1 MESDSDGGRTHRIVR
16 DGTDWHGRDAASG
29 LYLYRL
35 EAEGIEQ
42 IRVMVL
48 VR

>member
-1 MESDSDGGRTHRIVR
+1 MESDSGCGRTPRIVR

-35 EAEGIEQ
+35 EAEGIE
-42 IRVMVL
+42 RVRKMVL
-48 VR
+48 VG